1 MARAGHGGQGDTLQ
15 NPQQGS
21 WHDCAPVSPNPATGK
36 GEQRRQAFAPGPQQ
50 NGSGAGQGA
59 EQQGQSTGLATGCC
73 LQVTVSAAGDVETGR
88 AGPGGEPPP
97 VTRPGVPAP
106 SQVFMR
112 VPRTLRLPGGA
123 RGEGLGERGLH
134 PTPQMRSR
142 GPTERPGRLGSCPGP
157 PAPLTSRPRP
167 PPGLEPSRPR
177 PNSDDTSGKVNA
189 VWKHSAIP
197 KGSGGKRSRGAAT
210 MLAAPGSAP
219 GCAPPPAMRPWASCL
234 PLWGSPAPV

>member
-1 MARAGHGGQGDTLQ
+1 MTVHQCHPTQLRARGHSDDRHLLHVPSRTDLGPGKGQSSRARAPGWRPGAACRSQCPPLGTWRQAGLGRAESHLPSLGQGSQ
-15 NPQQGS
+15 HPPRSSCGCFEPS
-21 WHDCAPVSPNPATGK
+21 AC
-36 GEQRRQAFAPGPQQ
+36 QAVRAERGW
-50 NGSGAGQGA
+50 GSGDFTPRHRRGA
-59 EQQGQSTGLATGCC
+59 EAQQK
-73 LQVTVSAAGDVETGR
+73 
-88 AGPGGEPPP
+88 
-97 VTRPGVPAP
+97 
-106 SQVFMR
+106 
-112 VPRTLRLPGGA
+112 
-123 RGEGLGERGLH
+123 
-134 PTPQMRSR
+134 
-142 GPTERPGRLGSCPGP
+142 RPGRLGSCPGP

-219 GCAPPPAMRPWASCL
+219 GCAPPTVRPRASCL